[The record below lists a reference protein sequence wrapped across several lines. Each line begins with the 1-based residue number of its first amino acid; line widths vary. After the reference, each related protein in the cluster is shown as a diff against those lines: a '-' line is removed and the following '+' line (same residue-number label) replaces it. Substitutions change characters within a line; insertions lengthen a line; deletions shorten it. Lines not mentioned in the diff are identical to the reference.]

1 MTMQHNRVARIA
13 PKDGNWEAYFAD
25 KPAER
30 CLGCTPEEA
39 LARLRFHATKCE
51 KLDFAEKRRAE
62 RRPRMSLGILATVAI
77 GGILTIVLLLYT
89 QQPPAA
95 TAGHGHGK
103 IYAHRRLHTP
113 NH

>member
-1 MTMQHNRVARIA
+1 MQNNRNRVARIA

-51 KLDFAEKRRAE
+51 KLDFAEKRRVE

-77 GGILTIVLLLYT
+77 GGILTIVLLLSQ
-89 QQPPAA
+89 QQPPTT
-95 TAGHGHGK
+95 TADHGHK
-103 IYAHRRLHTP
+103 IYAHHRLH
-113 NH
+113 NK